1 MRKPVIICLLFVLY
15 FAAVSM
21 CSAEYMDSYV
31 LGAGDKIEIRAW
43 SSKDPDML
51 VVNPISAASSVPI
64 SGTDTH
70 SVTVSRDGRIYEP
83 LIGVLKVSGMKVR
96 ELEETLKKKL
106 KKFAYDAQVV
116 VLLRTPKPVNVYIL
130 GQVVKPGLY
139 SVPDGSPNE
148 ARMMNYVNLA
158 EGFTRYANRANVKII
173 RRSEDREDIIKVNL
187 HEIELKDDLSQ
198 NIILKEGDVVIVSSH
213 ANMVYVL
220 GEVANPGAYEY
231 VEGSKLIDYV
241 SKAGGPTK
249 MAVSEIGIIHGE
261 EVIKANINE
270 ILNGKDGERVSIAS
284 GDIIFVPQSFYA
296 NWADILGTFKLVRD
310 TLAIPRDTRDAYLDI
325 TGQPRPTYIP
335 TGGD

>member
-1 MRKPVIICLLFVLY
+1 
-15 FAAVSM
+15 
-21 CSAEYMDSYV
+21 MDSYV
-31 LGAGDKIEIRAW
+31 LGADDKIEIRAW

-51 VVNPISAASSVPI
+51 VVNPISAAPSVPI

-70 SVTVSRDGRIYEP
+70 SVTVSRDGRIYVP
-83 LIGVLKVSGMKVR
+83 LIGVLKVSGMKVK
-96 ELEETLKKKL
+96 ELEDALKKKL

-116 VLLRTPKPVNVYIL
+116 VLLRRPKPVNVYVL
-130 GQVVKPGLY
+130 GQVMKPGLY

-148 ARMMNYVNLA
+148 ARIMNYVNLA
-158 EGFTRYANRANVKII
+158 EGFTRYANKANVKII
-173 RRSEDREDIIKVNL
+173 RKSPEKEDIIKVNL
-187 HEIELKDDLSQ
+187 HEIELNDDLSQ
-198 NIILKEGDVVIVSSH
+198 NLILKEGDVVIVSSH
-213 ANMVYVL
+213 SNMVYVL
-220 GEVANPGAYEY
+220 GEVLNPGAYEY
-231 VEGSKLIDYV
+231 IEGSKLIDYI
-241 SKAGGPTK
+241 SMAGGPTK
-249 MAVSEIGIIHGE
+249 IAVNEVGIIHGG

-270 ILNGKDGERVSIAS
+270 ILNGKDREQVRIAS